1 MSPLV
6 RFAIPA
12 CASHAVRVRASR
24 AIGTRASN
32 VVRLLAAVMTAA
44 ALLAPSPVLAE
55 AATVIRATEL
65 KQAPATDAA
74 SAGQLA
80 ENAKVD
86 ALERHGGWTRVR
98 AAGGAEGWVRMLALR
113 YESTGAARQGDSGIA
128 QAINVARTGTS
139 GTQVTTGVRGL
150 DADQLSS
157 AKPNTAELKKLE
169 RYSAGKDAAAAF
181 AERGQ
186 LRAQQVNY
194 P

>member
-1 MSPLV
+1 MRTL
-6 RFAIPA
+6 
-12 CASHAVRVRASR
+12 ASLSARSLAS
-24 AIGTRASN
+24 
-32 VVRLLAAVMTAA
+32 LLAAL
-44 ALLAPSPVLAE
+44 ALLAPGLCLAE
-55 AATVIRATEL
+55 TATVIRATEL
-65 KQAPATDAA
+65 KRAPATDAE

-80 ENAKVD
+80 ESARVE
-86 ALERHGGWTRVR
+86 AVERQGGWTRVK

-113 YESTGAARQGDSGIA
+113 YEGGGAARQGDSGIA

-150 DADQLSS
+150 DAEQLKQ
-157 AKPNTAELKKLE
+157 AKPNPGELKKLE

-181 AERGQ
+181 ADRGQ